1 MFTSCLKRSN
11 KLHNNIACH
20 LFSKHP
26 TVSNIQRHLSNRSR
40 CQDALSYFSTA
51 GRSSLFRG
59 CTTRIRSTFV
69 DPTAAQVHL
78 GTSPR
83 EFPHYRCSRDHENPQ
98 GHTVT
103 VNVTQSR
110 TVTAMSAIVIIPT
123 AVESSS
129 PASAASNSPAPVAS
143 SGPTAV
149 ESSMSTTVASSSPT
163 TTPSYN
169 GKGDCSPRP
178 PGQGPMPRV
187 DSASS
192 FRNYPEF
199 SVYAASA
206 PVPENYTKVYAD
218 KLATNTGG
226 KYMGYQMLKTYSTR
240 DCANTCDQQPG
251 CRAFNIFFER
261 TPAVNIGRN
270 CTDSPSSTTI
280 KCALWD
286 WRLSPADAT
295 NSGSKLWDFEGK

>member
-1 MFTSCLKRSN
+1 MPSAIILLLVGVVSFAGAQQGYAAPSWTRLPLKSTGGPPFESS
-11 KLHNNIACH
+11 HTI
-20 LFSKHP
+20 
-26 TVSNIQRHLSNRSR
+26 
-40 CQDALSYFSTA
+40 DAPEITYTRMVTA
-51 GRSSLFRG
+51 DI
-59 CTTRIRSTFV
+59 T
-69 DPTAAQVHL
+69 
-78 GTSPR
+78 
-83 EFPHYRCSRDHENPQ
+83 Q

-129 PASAASNSPAPVAS
+129 PASAVSNSPATVAS
-143 SGPTAV
+143 SSPTTVA
-149 ESSMSTTVASSSPT
+149 SSISTTVASSSPT

-178 PGQGPMPRV
+178 PGHGPMPRV

-206 PVPENYTKVYAD
+206 PLPENYTKVYAD

-270 CTDSPSSTTI
+270 CTNPPSSTTI

-295 NSGSKLWDFEGK
+295 NSGSKLWDFEGT